1 MLRFVQKYC
10 ILLFQ
15 LLVDC
20 AKYFFTNQKIEKYK
34 NHIIIYM
41 KNKQL
46 LFLVFVIIIL
56 LFLIYQYFNK
66 NIETMTYRQD
76 LYISDSNIHGKGLF
90 TSTPLKNDEFVFV
103 GIYNNITISHYGHF
117 INHQK
122 EPNCKIKLE
131 NGDFNVYAIKPIK
144 KDEELTVDYD
154 LNPEF
159 IKKSQPE
166 WNL

>member
-1 MLRFVQKYC
+1 
-10 ILLFQ
+10 
-15 LLVDC
+15 
-20 AKYFFTNQKIEKYK
+20 
-34 NHIIIYM
+34 M

-56 LFLIYQYFNK
+56 LFLFYHYFNK
-66 NIETMTYRQD
+66 NIEAMSYRQD

-103 GIYNNITISHYGHF
+103 GIYKCNSSKLFNSSISHYGHF

-131 NGDFNVYAIKPIK
+131 NGDYNVYSIRPINK
-144 KDEELTVDYD
+144 NEELTIDYD

-159 IKKSQPE
+159 LNKSE
-166 WNL
+166 EKWNV

>member
-1 MLRFVQKYC
+1 
-10 ILLFQ
+10 
-15 LLVDC
+15 
-20 AKYFFTNQKIEKYK
+20 
-34 NHIIIYM
+34 
-41 KNKQL
+41 
-46 LFLVFVIIIL
+46 
-56 LFLIYQYFNK
+56 
-66 NIETMTYRQD
+66 MTYRQD

-166 WNL
+166 WNI